1 MRKTSTAGSGVLAVT
16 AVAAILLAGC
26 GGSSKP
32 SSGTSGSKEGAYAT
46 STTNTS
52 AAKSTTAAGPVVISV
67 KPNSVLG
74 TKILAA
80 GPKKLTVYMFAAD
93 HGSVSACYGACATA
107 WPPVITAG
115 TPKAQGGA
123 IAAKIGTITRS
134 EGAKQV
140 TYSGRPLYYY
150 TPDSSEAAISGQ
162 GLNSFGALWWV
173 MSPSGEVITKS

>member
-1 MRKTSTAGSGVLAVT
+1 MRRTSTAGLGVLAVT

-26 GGSSKP
+26 GGSKP
-32 SSGTSGSKEGAYAT
+32 NSSTSGSKEGGYAT
-46 STTNTS
+46 STTKTS
-52 AAKSTTAAGPVVISV
+52 AAKSTAAAEPVVISV
-67 KPNSVLG
+67 KSNPVLK

-80 GPKKLTVYMFAAD
+80 GPRKLTVYMFVAD
-93 HGSVSACYGACATA
+93 HGSTSTCYGACATA
-107 WPPVITAG
+107 WPPVITTG

-140 TYSGRPLYYY
+140 TYAGRPLYYY
-150 TPDSSEAAISGQ
+150 TPDSSESAISGQ
-162 GLNSFGALWWV
+162 GVNSFGALWWV

>member
-1 MRKTSTAGSGVLAVT
+1 MRRTSTAGSGVLAVT

-32 SSGTSGSKEGAYAT
+32 NSSTSGSKEGGYAT
-46 STTNTS
+46 STTKTS
-52 AAKSTTAAGPVVISV
+52 AAKSTAAAEAVVIGV
-67 KPNSVLG
+67 KSNAVLG
-74 TKILAA
+74 KILAA
-80 GPKKLTVYMFAAD
+80 GPKKLTVYMFASD
-93 HGSVSACYGACATA
+93 HGSVSTCYGACATA
-107 WPPVITAG
+107 WPPVITTG

-140 TYSGRPLYYY
+140 TYAGRPLYYY
-150 TPDSSEAAISGQ
+150 TPDSNEAAISGQ